1 MDISNKQKLIV
12 LTHKYG
18 SENDLYIEIPQTIR
32 EDLDWKEGDTLIW
45 EIKGDN
51 SIVIRKE
58 LSVSEYK
65 EQAIK
70 EHLED
75 QDFDSYYDWI
85 YQICFES

>member
-18 SENDLYIEIPQTIR
+18 SEKDLYIEIPQTIR

-65 EQAIK
+65 EQAIR
-70 EHLED
+70 EHIED
-75 QDFDSYYDWI
+75 QDFDPYYEWI
-85 YQICFES
+85 YNDYS

>member
-32 EDLDWKEGDTLIW
+32 EELDWKEGDTLIW
-45 EIKGDN
+45 EIQGDN

-65 EQAIK
+65 EQAI
-70 EHLED
+70 
-75 QDFDSYYDWI
+75 
-85 YQICFES
+85 

>member
-45 EIKGDN
+45 EIQGDN

-65 EQAIK
+65 EQAIR

-85 YQICFES
+85 YQSEFES